1 MAAAGHDG
9 AMGRNWTA
17 ALAGIFLV
25 AGVGGVI
32 VFLTS
37 EGLDRAE
44 KWISISV
51 GIGSLLLGAFGAV
64 LAWKSWRQASTAPTS
79 TPPASA
85 PPASSSPGGV
95 QISNSQGVQIGDRNI
110 QRNQFGDHNTQS

>member
-1 MAAAGHDG
+1 
-9 AMGRNWTA
+9 MGRYLTA
-17 ALAGIFLV
+17 ALGGVFLV

-64 LAWKSWRQASTAPTS
+64 LAWKSWRHSIATTTAG
-79 TPPASA
+79 TPP
-85 PPASSSPGGV
+85 PHGHPQPGGV
-95 QISNSQGVQIGDRNI
+95 PQAGGTAPAAPVSPEGINLSNAKGVQIGD
-110 QRNQFGDHNTQS
+110 HNTQNNKF